1 MGGDHRSGLH
11 HPGFEHDGCGVGALV
26 RLDGRAEHLLLGQAL
41 TALANLDH
49 RGATGADAQTG
60 DGAGI
65 TTQMPHRLLRA
76 VCRDQLR
83 CDLPEPGGY
92 AAGLVFLPRDAGLRL
107 RCEELC
113 IRICAEEGHR
123 ALGWRDVPVNP
134 GAIGAVA
141 SRSAPVI
148 RQLVVER
155 RTGDEAAFE
164 RKLYVIR
171 RRVERAAM
179 QAGVPEAEFTIV
191 SLSARRLV
199 YKGLL
204 KATQLREFYDDL
216 RDVRYETAL
225 ALVHSRFSTNTLG
238 TWDLAQ
244 PFAMLAHNG
253 EINTVR
259 GNANWLAAREPQLRS
274 AALGRDL
281 QKLFPI
287 AEERWSDS
295 AKLDAMTELLV
306 LDGRSLPHALAM
318 LVPPVWTDPTLDLD
332 DDVRAFHEYHASLVE
347 PWDGP
352 AALLASD
359 GVQVVATL
367 DRNGLR
373 PCRFVRTRDGVVVIA
388 SEVGVLDIPP
398 ADIVEA
404 GRLEPGRML
413 VADTI
418 SGRLIRDHETKR
430 VLAAR

>member
-1 MGGDHRSGLH
+1 MGVNHPPGLH
-11 HPGFEHDGCGVGALV
+11 HPSFEHDACGVGALV
-26 RLDGRAEHLLLGQAL
+26 QLGGRSGHALVRQAL

-49 RGATGADAQTG
+49 RGATGADAETG

-65 TTQMPHRLLRA
+65 TTQMPDRLLRA

-83 CDLPEPGGY
+83 CELPAPGGY
-92 AAGLVFLPRDAGLRL
+92 AAGLVFLPRDPGLRL
-107 RCEELC
+107 HCEELC

-123 ALGWRDVPVNP
+123 ALGWRDVPVRP
-134 GAIGAVA
+134 GSMGAVA

-204 KATQLREFYDDL
+204 KATQLREFYGDL

-238 TWDLAQ
+238 TWDLAH
-244 PFAMLAHNG
+244 PFNFLAHNG

-274 AALGRDL
+274 ELFGDDL

-287 AEERWSDS
+287 AEPRWSDS
-295 AKLDAMTELLV
+295 AKLDAMVELLV
-306 LDGRSLPHALAM
+306 LGGR
-318 LVPPVWTDPTLDLD
+318 
-332 DDVRAFHEYHASLVE
+332 
-347 PWDGP
+347 
-352 AALLASD
+352 
-359 GVQVVATL
+359 
-367 DRNGLR
+367 
-373 PCRFVRTRDGVVVIA
+373 
-388 SEVGVLDIPP
+388 
-398 ADIVEA
+398 
-404 GRLEPGRML
+404 
-413 VADTI
+413 
-418 SGRLIRDHETKR
+418 
-430 VLAAR
+430 